1 MNKKLRISY
10 DFLIALAI
18 YNFDFSPSVMQERN
32 GVIGWLGKRP
42 GRRAYHKEGLLYY
55 NNLYSLATNLS
66 GPYGDVL
73 QYTQLVPTYLP
84 FRPAR
89 AYINKQMYMRYCSQ
103 QLVVAVI
110 QFLNVLGCS
119 ARGAL
124 KVGSFQ
130 LSNPTGRH
138 LCFLPFMLLTP
149 LPPQCMRFVP
159 NDFLFYSP
167 VILLSSL

>member
-1 MNKKLRISY
+1 MELLDGQGNGR
-10 DFLIALAI
+10 DGELIIRRVFCTIII
-18 YNFDFSPSVMQERN
+18 YIAQLPIYQGPTET
-32 GVIGWLGKRP
+32 
-42 GRRAYHKEGLLYY
+42 YY
-55 NNLYSLATNLS
+55 STHNWYL
-66 GPYGDVL
+66 
-73 QYTQLVPTYLP
+73 PTYLP